1 MADQE
6 TIVTFSIERVA
17 DLPDPGLEPGLVL
30 VVTDELHY
38 GFCKLRPIGDFSEV
52 ERKGLTGL
60 DLFIERA
67 GLYMGGSP
75 YKYPDNDPRVSRDI
89 RALEVLEVDGKRAL
103 VEVLRYRSGAL
114 FTPELRLDRLEA
126 LR

>member
-1 MADQE
+1 M
-6 TIVTFSIERVA
+6 VTFWIEHVA
-17 DLPDPGLEPGLVL
+17 DSPDPDLKPGLVF
-30 VVTDELHY
+30 VVTDELRY
-38 GFCKLRPIGDFSEV
+38 GSCKLRPIGDFSEV
-52 ERKGLTGL
+52 ERKRLTGL
-60 DLFIERA
+60 DLAIENA
-67 GLYMGGSP
+67 GLCMGSHL